1 MRPAGQDRGGH
12 GCRGSYRELRA
23 VWQPDRREKPP
34 ALVGHFPCHFN
45 SLAPQVGEGGLDVV
59 THEVKLVTGLTV
71 GRVNG
76 ELGRRQG
83 KETAAARV
91 CRRHAKDV

>member
-1 MRPAGQDRGGH
+1 MPGLVDG
-12 GCRGSYRELRA
+12 EFRA
-23 VWQPDRREKPP
+23 VWQADRREKPP

-59 THEVKLVTGLTV
+59 AHEVKLVTGLTV

-76 ELGRRQG
+76 
-83 KETAAARV
+83 K
-91 CRRHAKDV
+91 